1 MKNKYDSGW
10 GVIFRN
16 ESKWDYK
23 GEKYEIWKLLSWQL
37 SKCMINYMIDK
48 K

>member
-1 MKNKYDSGW
+1 MIQGGELYFGMNQSE
-10 GVIFRN
+10 IIR
-16 ESKWDYK
+16 